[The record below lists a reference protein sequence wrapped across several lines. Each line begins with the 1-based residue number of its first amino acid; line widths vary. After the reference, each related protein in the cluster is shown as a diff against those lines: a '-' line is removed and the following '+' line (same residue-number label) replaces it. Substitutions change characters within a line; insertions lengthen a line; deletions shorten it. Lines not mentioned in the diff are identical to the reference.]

1 MDGGLEQEIIV
12 MVNLV
17 QVTVTVK
24 TLVAMEVSALTRL
37 LLAMHTGSLNLTGV
51 MICPVTEMINAKVE
65 FVQMAHAVIM
75 AIIAVYRRL
84 VKQIGV
90 LSIYAT
96 MRMISVEM
104 NWLAWVKPEQDS
116 RVLILI
122 RTLSPST
129 TLV

>member
-51 MICPVTEMINAKVE
+51 MIWLVRETINAKVE
-65 FVQMAHAVIM
+65 FA
-75 AIIAVYRRL
+75 
-84 VKQIGV
+84 
-90 LSIYAT
+90 
-96 MRMISVEM
+96 
-104 NWLAWVKPEQDS
+104 
-116 RVLILI
+116 
-122 RTLSPST
+122 
-129 TLV
+129 